1 MGTQRPRPGPRGRL
15 AGVRVDRVS
24 FFAGAR
30 DMAPL
35 LLGAAPFGL
44 ITGASAV
51 AAGLAPF
58 DVTFMSMTVFAG
70 AAQLAAIAL
79 IGTGAAAWVV
89 LLTTVMIN
97 LRHVMYSAALAP
109 AVRSYSLGAR
119 AAMGALLVDHAY
131 ALASLRFGR
140 SDDKLNRRDYLL
152 GLGLPLWVTW
162 TGTTAAGAYLGAQVP
177 PAWQLDFAV
186 PLMFLALLIPSIRN
200 RPGLV
205 AALTGGGLALLL
217 AGLPYNLGLVIGALA
232 GISAGTAAESA
243 GQALRPRGRG

>member
-1 MGTQRPRPGPRGRL
+1 MQVHR
-15 AGVRVDRVS
+15 AS
-24 FFAGAR
+24 FTAGAR

-51 AAGLAPF
+51 AAGMAPF

-79 IGTGAAAWVV
+79 IGTGATAWVV
-89 LLTTVMIN
+89 LLTTVVIN
-97 LRHVMYSAALAP
+97 LRHVLYSAALAP
-109 AVRSYSLGAR
+109 SVRSYSLGAR

-140 SDDKLNRRDYLL
+140 ADDGLNRRDYLL

-162 TGTTAAGAYLGAQVP
+162 TGTTAAGAYLGTQVP
-177 PAWQLDFAV
+177 PGWQLDFAV
-186 PLMFLALLIPSIRN
+186 PLLFLALLIPSTRN
-200 RPGLV
+200 RPGLM
-205 AALTGGGLALLL
+205 AALSGGSVALLL
-217 AGLPYNLGLVIGALA
+217 AGLPYNLGLVFGALA
-232 GISAGTAAESA
+232 GICAGTAAESA
-243 GQALRPRGRG
+243 GQAMALRERA